1 MKINVQVSKL
11 IDIMDLV
18 TRFVSKNATLP
29 ILQNVYIK
37 ASIDGILFRATDME
51 KYIEIEMPGEV
62 KLEWAITVNA
72 KTFSDIIKTVEDNEI
87 ELSVDQKSYVI
98 TMKSAKDTFDINGI
112 PASEYVALP
121 DMPRD
126 NLIWLDT
133 QLFSKGID
141 KVEFSVTEKSFSPV
155 MTWMYVRSKVVNDV
169 KQLIFVGTDS
179 FRLSEYK
186 TIPSKLENDISLIIP
201 KLTVIDVKKINDY
214 AISKECDEVKIY
226 YSQNLIAFEYP
237 NVNGMKI
244 ISTSLLIQ
252 WNFPEYDNEGIM
264 PKTFNTKIMLD
275 KSLCEKAI
283 RKIWILTRDINNF
296 IQVTTNKDSVI
307 ISSGKTDKWAGTTS
321 LPAIIEWQEV
331 SFGVNWR
338 YISDLIK
345 ILEWDELIFNIVDG
359 QKPMILEDKN
369 DANYKYVVRPLMN

>member
-1 MKINVQVSKL
+1 MKINIKVSKI
-11 IDIMDLV
+11 IDIMDLT

-51 KYIEIEMPGEV
+51 KYIEIEMPGDV

-72 KTFSDIIKTVEDNEI
+72 KTLSDIIRTIEDENVEI
-87 ELSVDQKSYVI
+87 SVDQKSQI
-98 TMKSAKDTFDINGI
+98 MTIKSAKDVFDINWI
-112 PASEYVALP
+112 AASEYVALP

-126 NLIWLDT
+126 NVVWVDT
-133 QLFSKGID
+133 QLFSKGIE
-141 KVEFSVTEKSFSPV
+141 KVEFAVTEKSFSPV
-155 MTWMYVRSKVVNDV
+155 MTWMYLRSKEVEWN

-179 FRLSEYK
+179 FRLAEYK
-186 TIPSKLENDISLIIP
+186 TIPTKLNGDISLIIP
-201 KLTVIDVKKINDY
+201 KITIIDVKKINDF
-214 AISKECDEVKIY
+214 AFSKECDEVKIY
-226 YSQNLIAFEYP
+226 YSQNLVAFEYP
-237 NVNGMKI
+237 SVDGMKI
-244 ISTSLLIQ
+244 VSTSLLIQ
-252 WNFPEYDNEGIM
+252 WNFPEYDNEAIM
-264 PKTFNTKIMLD
+264 PKDFNTKIMLD
-275 KSLCEKAI
+275 KWLCEKSI

-296 IQVTTNKDSVI
+296 IQITTNKDSI
-307 ISSGKTDKWAGTTS
+307 TISSWKTDKWAWTTS
-321 LPAIIEWQEV
+321 IPAIIEWQEV

-345 ILEWDELIFNIVDG
+345 LLEWEELIFNIVDA